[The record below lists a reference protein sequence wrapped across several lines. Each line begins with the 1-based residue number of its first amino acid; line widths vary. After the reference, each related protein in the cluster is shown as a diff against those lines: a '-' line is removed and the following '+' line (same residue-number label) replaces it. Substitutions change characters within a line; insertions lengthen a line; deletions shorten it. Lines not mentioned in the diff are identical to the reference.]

1 MVANG
6 QDYELLRNLD
16 LLTDDVALKTPD
28 MLQVARQQAKK
39 KISESHAANARVYNL
54 RSRTVQLH
62 VGDTVFV
69 RSFAQSNAAKKFSS
83 KLAPVFIKASVTK
96 KISPTYYELT
106 NEANKSLGVY
116 HLKDIR
122 T

>member
-1 MVANG
+1 
-6 QDYELLRNLD
+6 
-16 LLTDDVALKTPD
+16 

-39 KISESHAANARVYNL
+39 ISESHAANANVYNL
-54 RSRTVQLH
+54 RSRTVQVH
-62 VGDTVFV
+62 VGDTVLA
-69 RSFAQSNAAKKFSS
+69 RSFAQNSAAKKFRS
-83 KLAPVFIKASVTK
+83 KLALVFIKASVTK
-96 KISPTYYELT
+96 KISPIYYELA

>member
-1 MVANG
+1 VYTAV
-6 QDYELLRNLD
+6 QDFPRIFSVWSERRSLD
-16 LLTDDVALKTPD
+16 LLTDVVALKTPD

-62 VGDTVFV
+62 VGDTVFT

-83 KLAPVFIKASVTK
+83 KLR
-96 KISPTYYELT
+96 L
-106 NEANKSLGVY
+106 SLSR
-116 HLKDIR
+116 HR
-122 T
+122 